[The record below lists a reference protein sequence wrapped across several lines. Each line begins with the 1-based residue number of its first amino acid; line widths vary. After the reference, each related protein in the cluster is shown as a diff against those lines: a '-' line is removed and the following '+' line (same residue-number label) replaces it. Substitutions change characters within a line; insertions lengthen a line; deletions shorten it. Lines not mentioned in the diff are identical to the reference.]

1 SEFLSPRSNQRS
13 DKYGGSLANRAR
25 ALLECVA
32 AVRAEVG
39 ADFPVAVKLNSADF
53 QKGGFAFEESLQV
66 AQWLQDAG
74 IDLIE
79 ISGGTYEQP
88 KLLGMAGLEEE
99 EPQTVSLPAGS
110 TQIRE
115 AYFVDFALAM
125 RAKISIP
132 LMVTGGFRQ
141 RAAMLQALESGSADL
156 IGLGRPMCVLTDAP
170 TLLINGLDQLPR
182 YEDKLSLFP
191 VWLGWLTKIK
201 AFKALAGFAVQYW
214 YFEQIAVLGR
224 TGKSNPEL
232 SVLSAT
238 KRTMK
243 QAAIKA
249 KGLKNS
255 R

>member
-1 SEFLSPRSNQRS
+1 
-13 DKYGGSLANRAR
+13 
-25 ALLECVA
+25 
-32 AVRAEVG
+32 
-39 ADFPVAVKLNSADF
+39 
-53 QKGGFAFEESLQV
+53 
-66 AQWLQDAG
+66 
-74 IDLIE
+74 
-79 ISGGTYEQP
+79 
-88 KLLGMAGLEEE
+88 
-99 EPQTVSLPAGS
+99 
-110 TQIRE
+110 
-115 AYFVDFALAM
+115 M

-156 IGLGRPMCVLTDAP
+156 IGLGRPMCVLTDSP
-170 TLLINGLDQLPR
+170 RLVMDGLEQLPR

-191 VWLGWLTKIK
+191 AWLGWLTKIK

-224 TGKSNPEL
+224 TGKSDPEL

-249 KGLKNS
+249 KALKNS
-255 R
+255 E